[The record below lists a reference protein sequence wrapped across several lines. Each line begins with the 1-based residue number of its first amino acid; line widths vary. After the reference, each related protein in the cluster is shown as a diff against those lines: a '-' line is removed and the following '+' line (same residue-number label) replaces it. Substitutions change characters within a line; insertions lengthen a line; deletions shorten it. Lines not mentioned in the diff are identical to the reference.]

1 MKIIFLIKESENIK
15 FNFYIKFIFFIKIL
29 IKPKFSD
36 NGDSIECC
44 DSEYFNLRPRYR
56 HPSCEPLES
65 VNPRKHTIDRQNCL
79 NFVRSSLA
87 VDKNCRLGVATQLNQ
102 ASSELDLSQ
111 LYGYTKDSQNRMK
124 SKGFLKSDGD
134 FLPYAENHNEFCVSD
149 TEKCYMAGDSRV
161 NSNPYTILLYTI
173 FLRNHNQI
181 AMKLMNENSILSS
194 EEIFE
199 KAKELNIKAY
209 RQIVFN
215 EWLPILIGAGNMDK
229 MANEKLAKQNVEDLE
244 VSNEFGVAAARF
256 YYSMI
261 PSTQII
267 SKSGAHLDL
276 NEEFYTSR
284 LVDRNFDDQ
293 IEGILNQKAL
303 AMDSTYS
310 HSVSNYLLY
319 KNIKK

>member
-15 FNFYIKFIFFIKIL
+15 FDFYIKFIFFIKIL
-29 IKPKFSD
+29 INPKFSD

-65 VNPRKHTIDRQNCL
+65 VNPRKDTIDRQNCL

-181 AMKLMNENSILSS
+181 AKKLMNENSILSS

-276 NEEFYTSR
+276 NEEFYTSK